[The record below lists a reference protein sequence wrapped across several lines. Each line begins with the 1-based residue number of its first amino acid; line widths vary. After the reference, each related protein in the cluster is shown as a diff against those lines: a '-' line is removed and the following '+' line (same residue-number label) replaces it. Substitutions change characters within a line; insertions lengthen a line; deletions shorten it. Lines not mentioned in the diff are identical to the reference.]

1 MEYQFTTNNFETEV
15 TNSDIPVMIDFYAD
29 WCGPCKMMSPIVNQ
43 MADKYDGKVKIG
55 KVNVNQNPELAG
67 RFGIMSIP
75 SFLFIKDGKVVNSS
89 VGGMSPD
96 MLSSKIDTLLQ
107 A

>member
-15 TNSDIPVMIDFYAD
+15 TNSDIPVMIDFYAN

-55 KVNVNQNPELAG
+55 KVNVDQNPELAG

>member
-15 TNSDIPVMIDFYAD
+15 TNSDLPVMIDFYAD

-55 KVNVNQNPELAG
+55 KINVDQNPELAG

>member
-1 MEYQFTTNNFETEV
+1 MNKENLAFLAFPEQTELLL
-15 TNSDIPVMIDFYAD
+15 S
-29 WCGPCKMMSPIVNQ
+29 
-43 MADKYDGKVKIG
+43 
-55 KVNVNQNPELAG
+55 ELAG